1 MKKNFFI
8 IPFLSSCWF
17 LNSGFFFK
25 PNIKIMSCGDSDY
38 LSSLALKEEKEIL
51 AEYPWIF
58 DSNTGQIYAYDQNK
72 NSLKPVQKEIIDNY
86 EINYLET
93 SIKGTSLYIESIDKD
108 LENNESWFVKSFLD
122 FEELKI
128 TTIYE
133 GEEAYS
139 DMCKEIG
146 LPKDVKILK

>member
-1 MKKNFFI
+1 
-8 IPFLSSCWF
+8 
-17 LNSGFFFK
+17 
-25 PNIKIMSCGDSDY
+25 MSCGDSDY